1 LNSIEACRGAAAL
14 LVLLHHASA
23 FVQTPAYYDQPVMG
37 GMFDWGFAGVDF
49 FFVVSGFVIF
59 WSNRAALGR
68 PTATRQYLWRR
79 FVRIYP
85 IYWLVTAPI
94 VIGYFVLPIASTGT
108 ETEVLSILGSLT
120 LFPTHKFPHLSVAW
134 TLSYEM
140 MFYLL
145 FALLIVNIRAGAAVL
160 VLWQLT
166 TLTWL
171 LADMAGPPVAEFIF
185 NPRNLHFGLGLIAA
199 ILVDR
204 TRVRFAPAIALTG
217 VFAFVTIGV
226 AWVMLPAIDSPYWW
240 LSFAGAAALI
250 VLGLAGWEKQG
261 SFAVPAPLLL
271 LGAAS
276 YAIYLV
282 HYPAELVVTKAFL
295 AVQSA
300 LPVPPL
306 LVFLVSSGIALASGI
321 ALHLLV
327 ERPVL
332 RRLRDARWGRRRVT
346 PNGREGTDYSP

>member
-1 LNSIEACRGAAAL
+1 
-14 LVLLHHASA
+14 
-23 FVQTPAYYDQPVMG
+23 
-37 GMFDWGFAGVDF
+37 
-49 FFVVSGFVIF
+49 
-59 WSNRAALGR
+59 
-68 PTATRQYLWRR
+68 
-79 FVRIYP
+79 
-85 IYWLVTAPI
+85 
-94 VIGYFVLPIASTGT
+94 
-108 ETEVLSILGSLT
+108 
-120 LFPTHKFPHLSVAW
+120 
-134 TLSYEM
+134 
-140 MFYLL
+140 
-145 FALLIVNIRAGAAVL
+145 
-160 VLWQLT
+160 
-166 TLTWL
+166 
-171 LADMAGPPVAEFIF
+171 
-185 NPRNLHFGLGLIAA
+185 
-199 ILVDR
+199 
-204 TRVRFAPAIALTG
+204 VRFAPAIAVTG

-261 SFAVPAPLLL
+261 NFAVPAPLLL

-346 PNGREGTDYSP
+346 PDGREGTDYSP